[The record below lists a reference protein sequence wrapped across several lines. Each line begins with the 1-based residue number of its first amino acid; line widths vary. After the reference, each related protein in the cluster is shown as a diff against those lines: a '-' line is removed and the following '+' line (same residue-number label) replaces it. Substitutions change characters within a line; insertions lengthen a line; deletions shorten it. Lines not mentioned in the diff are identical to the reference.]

1 MRMLYGAS
9 WARTGDRDIM
19 TDELG
24 HRRHSPSV
32 PCFLGGDLHSWREL
46 GEDVRHC
53 RTVVIAACVYC
64 GRDRAGKRRAPSAG

>member
-1 MRMLYGAS
+1 MLYGAS
-9 WARTGDRDIM
+9 WIRTGDRDIM

-53 RTVVIAACVYC
+53 RTVAIAACVYC
-64 GRDRAGKRRAPSAG
+64 GRDRAGKRRAPTAG

>member
-1 MRMLYGAS
+1 MRALYGAS
-9 WARTGDRDIM
+9 WTRTGDRDIM
-19 TDELG
+19 ADELG

-64 GRDRAGKRRAPSAG
+64 GRDHTAKPRAPSAG

>member
-1 MRMLYGAS
+1 MLYGAT
-9 WARTGDRDIM
+9 WTPAGDRDLM

-24 HRRHSPSV
+24 HRRHAV
-32 PCFLGGDLHSWREL
+32 NLPCFLGGNLHSWREL

-64 GRDRAGKRRAPSAG
+64 GRDHAAKPRAVAAR